1 LSTFFKKGGQDL
13 EKWIA
18 GVVGKMHIHS
28 ITQTELA
35 EKVGITRV
43 FLNRVLNGK
52 EKGSNMKERI
62 TAALDELIKEKEGK

>member
-1 LSTFFKKGGQDL
+1 M

>member
-1 LSTFFKKGGQDL
+1 M

-62 TAALDELIKEKEGK
+62 TAALDELIKEKGVK